1 MKTCR
6 NQRIPALILLLCL
19 LPLFALAERPTLS
32 VAELRA
38 QTPARWTQT
47 YQAHGR
53 TIAVDVPIEIPDV
66 PRIPIFHATK
76 GKAVFPKEVRAEYGT
91 NHGDRPGV
99 FDGFL
104 GKQLLRPVRSGEI
117 YLQSDDY
124 SDGQFPAVPAE
135 DNPNSFEHALRVV
148 SDRITALTGFVY
160 GQDFF
165 LIHARVRGR
174 RYLRG
179 KPTTDMGTYSMG
191 FRQHFG
197 GMTLS
202 KSSCAYEDLAATY
215 YDDENLQICIVYAF
229 DGYEQVLDDV
239 PLAPFSEVQK
249 TLEAEIQAGR
259 LRSVEGVRLC
269 YRSVLESKKDGHH
282 YKLVPV
288 WEIAGQWAKDAK
300 YEPSVIELENG
311 ETTLN
316 WDLSPLWD
324 VSAQDGTLYQ
334 STVYDVQKPVIYTW
348 EDVR

>member
-1 MKTCR
+1 MKTWR
-6 NQRIPALILLLCL
+6 KPRIPALILILCL
-19 LPLFALAERPTLS
+19 LPLSALAERPTLS
-32 VAELRA
+32 VLELRA
-38 QTPARWTQT
+38 QTPERWTQT

-66 PRIPIFHATK
+66 RRIPIFLATK
-76 GKAVFPKEVRAEYGT
+76 GKAIFPKEARAEYGA
-91 NHGDRPGV
+91 NHGDRPGM

-104 GKQLLRPVRSGEI
+104 GDQLLRPVRSGET

-124 SDGQFPAVPAE
+124 PDGQFPAVPAE
-135 DNPNSFEHALRVV
+135 GNPNSFEHALQVV

-165 LIHARVRGR
+165 LIHTRVRGR
-174 RYLRG
+174 RYLHG
-179 KPTTDMGTYSMG
+179 KPTTDMGTYAMG
-191 FRQHFG
+191 FRQQFG
-197 GMTLS
+197 GITFS

-239 PLAPFSEVQK
+239 PLATFSAVQK

-288 WEIAGQWAKDAK
+288 WEVTGQWAKDAK
-300 YEPSVIELENG
+300 YEPSVIELENE
-311 ETTLN
+311 ETTLL
-316 WDLSPLWD
+316 WELSPLRD
-324 VSAQDGTLYQ
+324 VSAQDGTLYH
-334 STVYDVQKPVIYTW
+334 STVYDVQKPVVYTW
-348 EDVR
+348 EDAR